1 MITVFR
7 FLFNTIKQ
15 LSYIYTSQVS
25 GADPTKK
32 NGAVLKSLMSKKTFK
47 LKVMSDLLAGAYL
60 AKGTIG
66 NVGMPGAPVAS
77 FSLVVV
83 PSQHSVSGTVVI
95 TQAIQGPDSYIVVP
109 VTGKIFS
116 TGIGKVTQVVGLK
129 GQYVHSVPPPAFGSF
144 LADFEANLAI
154 DNEWNGTGG
163 FSYYGHNIENVP
175 VKAANQ
181 PELV

>member
-1 MITVFR
+1 
-7 FLFNTIKQ
+7 
-15 LSYIYTSQVS
+15 
-25 GADPTKK
+25 
-32 NGAVLKSLMSKKTFK
+32 
-47 LKVMSDLLAGAYL
+47 MSDLLAGAYL

-95 TQAIQGPDSYIVVP
+95 TQAIQGPDSRIVVE
-109 VTGKIFS
+109 VTGKIYS

-129 GQYVHSVPPPAFGSF
+129 GQYIHSVPPPAIGSF
-144 LADFEANLAI
+144 LANFDAHLAI

-163 FSYYGHNIENVP
+163 FSYFGHNVENVP
-175 VKAANQ
+175 VKSAKQA
-181 PELV
+181 ELV